1 MKDNKQNL
9 TDLIGALAVDIEEIK
24 KKLDTK
30 DSPDKD
36 EVLKRLEAKLEP
48 VIRFFNGNAP
58 ENVNAIFG
66 SKEAIEEYKQSI
78 GDEAVASL
86 RLYTEANEK
95 DMRKHGVLTIKEQL
109 NKILEMLTAHVEKD
123 KQTSEQVR
131 QKQSVIS
138 ELWQII
144 RPDKAIN
151 VIRLLW
157 SKVPDGWHKNP
168 YVWTGIGCTIV
179 FFALFAISWVQWHEY
194 REENRR
200 LRTVADKHHVTTV
213 MLNELYPELSVTVG
227 AYEKLVDV
235 VGVDFTLKV
244 LGEQIKTV
252 KKKSNNAANQEQVKI
267 RP

>member
-1 MKDNKQNL
+1 MKDNLQNIA
-9 TDLIGALAVDIEEIK
+9 DLIGALAEDIEAIK
-24 KKLDTK
+24 EKLDAK

-36 EVLKRLEAKLEP
+36 EALKRLAVKLEP
-48 VIRFFNGNAP
+48 VIRFFGGNAP
-58 ENVNAIFG
+58 ENINAIFG
-66 SKEAIEEYKQSI
+66 SQEAIEEYKQSI

-95 DMRKHGVLTIKEQL
+95 DMRKHGVPTIKELL

-144 RPDKAIN
+144 RSDKAIN
-151 VIRLLW
+151 AIRLLW

-168 YVWTGIGCTIV
+168 YVWTGMGCTLV
-179 FFALFAISWVQWHEY
+179 FFVLFAVSWVQWHEY

-213 MLNELYPELSVTVG
+213 MLNELYPELAVTVG

-235 VGVDFTLKV
+235 VGVDSTLAIFNRQV
-244 LGEQIKTV
+244 KTV
-252 KKKSNNAANQEQVKI
+252 REEEKQSKQQK
-267 RP
+267 

>member
-1 MKDNKQNL
+1 MKNNRQNIA
-9 TDLIGALAVDIEEIK
+9 DLIGALAEDIEEIK
-24 KKLDTK
+24 KKLDAK
-30 DSPDKD
+30 DSPDKN
-36 EVLKRLEAKLEP
+36 EALKRLEAKLEP
-48 VIRFFNGNAP
+48 VIRFFTGNAP

-95 DMRKHGVLTIKEQL
+95 DMRKHGVPTIKELL

-144 RPDKAIN
+144 RSDKAIN
-151 VIRLLW
+151 AIRLLW

-168 YVWTGIGCTIV
+168 YVWTGMGCTLV
-179 FFALFAISWVQWHEY
+179 FFVLFAVSWVQWHEY

-213 MLNELYPELSVTVG
+213 MLNELYPELAVTVG

-235 VGVDFTLKV
+235 VGVDSTLAIFNRQV
-244 LGEQIKTV
+244 KTV
-252 KKKSNNAANQEQVKI
+252 REEEKQSKQQK
-267 RP
+267 

>member
-24 KKLDTK
+24 KKLDAK
-30 DSPDKD
+30 DSPDKN
-36 EVLKRLEAKLEP
+36 EALKRLEAKLEP

-109 NKILEMLTAHVEKD
+109 NKILDLLTAHVEKD
-123 KQTSEQVR
+123 KQASEQVR
-131 QKQSVIS
+131 QKQGVIP
-138 ELWQII
+138 ELWQVI
-144 RPDKAIN
+144 RPDKVIN
-151 VIRLLW
+151 TTRRLW

-168 YVWTGIGCTIV
+168 YVWTGIGCTFV
-179 FFALFAISWVQWHEY
+179 FFALFAVSWVQWHEY

-200 LRTVADKHHVTTV
+200 LKTIADKHQVTTI
-213 MLNELYPELSVTVG
+213 MLNELYPELAVTVG
-227 AYEKLVDV
+227 AYERLTET
-235 VGVDFTLKV
+235 VGADSTLT
-244 LGEQIKTV
+244 IFW
-252 KKKSNNAANQEQVKI
+252 EQVKAI
-267 RP
+267 RKKSKK